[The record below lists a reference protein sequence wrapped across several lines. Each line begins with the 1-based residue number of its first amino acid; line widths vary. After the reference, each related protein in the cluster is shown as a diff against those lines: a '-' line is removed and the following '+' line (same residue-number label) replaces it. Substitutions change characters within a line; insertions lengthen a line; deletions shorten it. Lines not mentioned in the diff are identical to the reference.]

1 MYMCML
7 PICMY
12 VSERVGIG
20 PLRDRVPL
28 CICVC
33 YLYVCELERERE
45 REGER
50 EGERIAM
57 MTKRPS
63 GKCDAE
69 LDSEH
74 RRELW
79 MRSSSR
85 DSVESRK
92 RHLLLP

>member
-20 PLRDRVPL
+20 PLRDRVSL

-45 REGER
+45 GER
-50 EGERIAM
+50 EG
-57 MTKRPS
+57 
-63 GKCDAE
+63 G
-69 LDSEH
+69 
-74 RRELW
+74 REK
-79 MRSSSR
+79 
-85 DSVESRK
+85 E
-92 RHLLLP
+92 

>member
-1 MYMCML
+1 MYVSERESTCVYMCML

-45 REGER
+45 RGR
-50 EGERIAM
+50 EGGRKNSNDDK
-57 MTKRPS
+57 T
-63 GKCDAE
+63 
-69 LDSEH
+69 
-74 RRELW
+74 
-79 MRSSSR
+79 
-85 DSVESRK
+85 SVR
-92 RHLLLP
+92 